1 MQKGT
6 SKHQIVSTV
15 KRRTLIKGV
24 GATIG
29 AGLTSGLAWGQ
40 AATARNPMVG
50 QIIDSSN
57 QTQDVSKD
65 FLIGSRAAWQE
76 INATGG
82 IRGQVVR
89 HTVVEVDGSKS
100 QAEAAWAQLRGDTNC
115 LACFGS
121 CGDALAMM
129 LTQMSRDDRAEFA
142 HVAPWLQNA
151 AIDAGTDTFPIF
163 SHREQQIR
171 HALQSM
177 ATVGVDSISVVYQ
190 NLAEQQLNAPDIEKI
205 AQNLKLKL
213 RSFPIQTDL
222 AALAAQISASTVPLI
237 LFVGGT
243 PELVQFTRGWNPGKS
258 LRYIIALADVNL
270 QVAQQMLGNRHVPII
285 GMQAVPMVTAPLA
298 IVRRYRQAMAKYF
311 DEPPT
316 ALSFAG
322 YLAARYTAQV
332 LQANGGSLSRS
343 SAYEAFARRQTVD
356 LEGFRIEYEKGSSK
370 LASAF
375 VTQTMLRAD
384 GRVIG

>member
-1 MQKGT
+1 MG
-6 SKHQIVSTV
+6 
-15 KRRTLIKGV
+15 LI
-24 GATIG
+24 
-29 AGLTSGLAWGQ
+29 SGMAWGQ
-40 AATARNPMVG
+40 SGAARNPMVG

-76 INATGG
+76 FNAAGG
-82 IRGQVVR
+82 IRGQLVR
-89 HTVVEVDGSKS
+89 HSVIEVDGSRG
-100 QAEAAWAQLRGDTNC
+100 QAEAAWAQLRADANC

-121 CGDALAMM
+121 CGDAVAMM
-129 LTQMSRDDRAEFA
+129 LTQMSRDDRSEFA

-151 AIDAGTDTFPIF
+151 AIDVGADTFPIF
-163 SHREQQIR
+163 SHREQQVR

-190 NLAEQQLNAPDIEKI
+190 NLAEQQLNASDIERI
-205 AQNLKLKL
+205 ARNLKLKL
-213 RSFPIQTDL
+213 RSYPIQADL
-222 AALAAQISASTVPLI
+222 TLLASQISATNVPLI

-243 PELVQFTRGWNPGKS
+243 PELVQFTRGWNPGSS

-285 GMQAVPMVTAPLA
+285 GTQAVPMVTAPHA

-332 LQANGGSLSRS
+332 LQSNGSNLSRS
-343 SAYEAFARRQTVD
+343 GVYEAFARRQTVD

>member
-1 MQKGT
+1 M
-6 SKHQIVSTV
+6 
-15 KRRTLIKGV
+15 KGV

-89 HTVVEVDGSKS
+89 HSVVEVDGSKS
-100 QAEAAWAQLRGDTNC
+100 QAEAAWAQLRSDANC

-151 AIDAGTDTFPIF
+151 AVDAGTDTFPIF

-190 NLAEQQLNAPDIEKI
+190 NLAEQQLNAPDIERI
-205 AQNLKLKL
+205 ARNLKLKL
-213 RSFPIQTDL
+213 RSFPIQADL
-222 AALAAQISASTVPLI
+222 ATLASQISVSNVPLI

-243 PELVQFTRGWNPGKS
+243 PELVQFTRGWNPGTS

-285 GMQAVPMVTAPLA
+285 GTQAVPMVTAPLA